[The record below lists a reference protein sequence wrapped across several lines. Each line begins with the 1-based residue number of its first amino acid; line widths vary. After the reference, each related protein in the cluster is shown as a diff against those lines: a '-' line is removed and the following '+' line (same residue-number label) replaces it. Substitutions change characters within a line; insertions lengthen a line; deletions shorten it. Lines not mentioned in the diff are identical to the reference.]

1 MLPDEKVKE
10 RELAF
15 PACRDHGPARSMHKL
30 ADLLQ
35 CDYVDI
41 GALVSLT
48 LSTPPPARTAI
59 AALRVVVL

>member
-41 GALVSLT
+41 AVTRPSADRWSLT
-48 LSTPPPARTAI
+48 HDWQAREDT
-59 AALRVVVL
+59 